1 MEYIC
6 DAPGDLTWF
15 RLVTEGEAVAES
27 LEMRHAVEKYFRR
40 EWERAESEYQPPNT
54 VFIEQA
60 IGLTDFIRRTMPLF
74 LTLRNMDGAGLATA
88 MLPPGL
94 IPQGLSPLGGKPD
107 HGFAPII
114 VGPGNADPF
123 ATHAEAIA
131 ALAAH
136 FGLAL
141 DRARCYPYRR

>member
-1 MEYIC
+1 MEYVC
-6 DAPGDLTWF
+6 DAPGELTWF
-15 RLVTEGEAVAES
+15 RIVTEGEALAES
-27 LEMRHAVEKYFRR
+27 LAMRHAVEKYFRR
-40 EWERAESEYQPPNT
+40 EWERAEQEYQPPNT

-60 IGLTDFIRRTMPLF
+60 IGLADHIRRTMPLF
-74 LTLRNMDGAGLATA
+74 LTLRDMDGAGLATA
-88 MLPPGL
+88 MLPA
-94 IPQGLSPLGGKPD
+94 GGKPER
-107 HGFAPII
+107 GFAPII

-123 ATHAEAIA
+123 ATHAEAIE